1 VRRTLAL
8 GAALLV
14 AAAPLLAQRP
24 ATGAPGALHALLAED
39 WEWRMREWPQWAT
52 AVGDHRYGHR
62 LDDRSAAGVA
72 RRQAHAREMLRRARA
87 LRRDGLGEQDRL
99 SLDLFLWEQQL
110 AVDGER
116 FPDWRRAVTQLDGVH
131 IDFVATIE
139 QMPYRTAR
147 DYDAYLARLEG
158 YPAQL
163 DQVIAVLREGL
174 ASGWVEPSVP
184 LRGVPAQVAP
194 QLVTR
199 ADSSPLFAPVRELPT
214 HLPEGERTR
223 IRARATA
230 LIEGGV
236 VPALRRLHD
245 FLRDEYLPAVPPHL
259 AATALPDGAA
269 YYGYR
274 IRQQTSLAL
283 GAREVHDLGLREVAR
298 IRAQMDSVM
307 RSTGY
312 QGSFAEFLTFLRTD
326 PRFYHT
332 SADELVEGYRDL
344 AKRADAGLPGLFAT
358 LPRTPYGVR
367 AFNDYEAP
375 SQTTGQYRPG
385 AADGS
390 RPGWYMVNT
399 YRLEARPIYE
409 MEALTLHE
417 AMPGHH
423 LQIARAQELDGL
435 PAFRRNGGYTAY
447 VEGWALY
454 AERLGE
460 AMGFYRDPY
469 AKFGQLTYE
478 MWRACRLVVD
488 TGMHALGWSRQQAI
502 DYMLANTAKSEQDVT
517 VEVDRY
523 IVWPGQALA
532 YKLGEITIR
541 ELRVEAERA
550 LGERFD
556 VRRFH
561 NAVLDDGPLP
571 LEVLRTRMRAWIAR
585 EGALTR

>member
-1 VRRTLAL
+1 VTR
-8 GAALLV
+8 AALLV
-14 AAAPLLAQRP
+14 ALVLAATPLAAQRP
-24 ATGAPGALHALLAED
+24 ASGPARALHALLAED

-52 AVGDHRYGHR
+52 AVGDHRYDDR
-62 LDDRSAAGVA
+62 LDDRSAAAVA

-87 LRRDGLGEQDRL
+87 LRPDGLGDQDRL

-147 DYDAYLARLEG
+147 DYDAYLARLAA
-158 YPAQL
+158 YPAQV

-174 ASGWVEPSVP
+174 GSGWVEPSVP
-184 LRGVPAQVAP
+184 LRSVPAQIAP
-194 QLVTR
+194 QLVAR
-199 ADSSPLFAPVRELPT
+199 ADSSPLFAPVRELPAG
-214 HLPEGERTR
+214 LPAAERAR
-223 IRARATA
+223 IAARATA
-230 LIEGGV
+230 LIEGEV

-245 FLRDEYLPAVPPHL
+245 FMRDEYLPAVPAHL

-269 YYGYR
+269 YYDYR
-274 IRQQTSLAL
+274 IRQQTTLAL

-298 IRAQMDSVM
+298 IRTQMDSVM
-307 RSTGY
+307 RSAGY
-312 QGSFAEFLTFLRTD
+312 EGSFAAFLHFLRTD

-332 SADELVEGYRDL
+332 SADELLEGYRDL

-375 SQTTGQYRPG
+375 SQTTGQYRQG

-399 YRLEARPIYE
+399 YRLDARPIYE

-417 AMPGHH
+417 AVPGHH
-423 LQIARAQELDGL
+423 LQIARAQELEGL

-541 ELRVEAERA
+541 EVRAEAEGV
-550 LGERFD
+550 LGDRFD

-571 LEVLRTRMRAWIAR
+571 LEVLRARMRAWIAR
-585 EGALTR
+585 EAAAAR